1 MLPLVLYAL
10 SVFGAVL
17 IAIRV
22 IRRKR
27 VALLVAALCT
37 ISAPVLMQW
46 LNTLVTGYLDP
57 FWRWA
62 TFWFAVIALA
72 ASIAALGVSAAI
84 EYGEEG
90 R

>member
-1 MLPLVLYAL
+1 MLPLILYAL
-10 SVFGAVL
+10 SVFAAVL
-17 IAIRV
+17 ISIRV
-22 IRRKR
+22 IRRKG

-37 ISAPVLMQW
+37 IAAPVLMQW

-62 TFWFAVIALA
+62 TFWLAVIALA

-84 EYGEEG
+84 EHGQEA